1 MWTSVCNVFSITVM
15 FKLKPIMMCMM
26 IFDIF
31 KCTYLFTLI
40 SFTFIFR
47 AHKEMDR
54 PEKDMD
60 E

>member
-1 MWTSVCNVFSITVM
+1 M
-15 FKLKPIMMCMM
+15 FKLKPIMMCIM

-40 SFTFIFR
+40 SFTFVFR
-47 AHKEMDR
+47 AHKETDR
-54 PEKDMD
+54 SEKDTD